1 MTLDPQAKAILEKLD
16 ALGAPRYGEQPTEV
30 ARRAMEDGAADL
42 FGPIDSVPFE
52 DRTVPGPA
60 GPIPVRVYRPE
71 DASGAA
77 LVFFHGGGWVLGS
90 LITAHG
96 VCARLAHESR
106 YTVVSVDYRL
116 APEHPFPAAVEDAWA
131 ATTWVHEH
139 GAELGAPG
147 PLAVGGDSA
156 GGNLAAVMALRA
168 RDDGLPLAFQL
179 LVYPVMD
186 ADLDTASYRE
196 NAEGYWLT
204 RAGMAWFWDQYV
216 PDGDRFHP
224 DASPLRAEDVSG
236 TAPAL
241 VITAEYDPLRDEG
254 EAYARRLEQAGVPV
268 TLSRY
273 DGLTHTFF
281 RIPAVIDRARDA
293 LTEASTALAAA
304 AGEDA
309 YESTTGGQL

>member
-1 MTLDPQAKAILEKLD
+1 VRAC
-16 ALGAPRYGEQPTEV
+16 
-30 ARRAMEDGAADL
+30 AREDGLTA
-42 FGPIDSVPFE
+42 
-52 DRTVPGPA
+52 
-60 GPIPVRVYRPE
+60 IPT
-71 DASGAA
+71 ASGAA
-77 LVFFHGGGWVLGS
+77 LVYFHGGGWVLGS
-90 LITAHG
+90 VITAHG
-96 VCARLAHESR
+96 VCAALAHESR

-131 ATTWVHEH
+131 ATTWVHKH

-168 RDDGLPLAFQL
+168 RDRGLPLAFQL

-186 ADLDTASYRE
+186 ADLDTTSYPE
-196 NAEGYWLT
+196 NAQGYWLT
-204 RAGMAWFWDQYV
+204 RAGMAWFWDQYL

-236 TAPAL
+236 TPPAL

-254 EAYARRLEQAGVPV
+254 EAYARRLEEAGVPV

-273 DGLTHTFF
+273 DGLIHAFHPRPRADRPRTRRPSRSLDGARRRRCTSLNTS
-281 RIPAVIDRARDA
+281 RRQEPASGKAVASRVFVSGCGATRGPTRP
-293 LTEASTALAAA
+293 TER
-304 AGEDA
+304 GRNEDA
-309 YESTTGGQL
+309 VEAVETADSPAPPSSAETERRSS